1 MYFCFMM
8 KNEELKKK
16 IYDIIFEAETP
27 AGKLFDLSLLV
38 MILLSIVIVM
48 LETVPQIRL
57 NYGKELLVVEW
68 IFLFVFLIEYLLR
81 IYCLPKPINYIL
93 STYGIIDFIALIPAI
108 LFLFL
113 GGANSLIM
121 LRALRLLRVFRI
133 FKLSK
138 YLRQGEFIIKAL
150 KASREK
156 IFLFVIFVLI
166 LVSIYGSLIYIVE
179 GDVNEAFDSIP
190 RSIYWAIVTLT
201 TVGYGD
207 ISPITPLG
215 QVLAS
220 VIMIS
225 GYAILAVP
233 TGIVT
238 GEIISASIKKET
250 TTHNTNTCPHCLLE
264 GHEEDAIYCRRC
276 SGKL

>member
-1 MYFCFMM
+1 M
-8 KNEELKKK
+8 KNEGLKKK
-16 IYDIIFEAETP
+16 IYNIIFEAETP
-27 AGKLFDLSLLV
+27 AGRLFDLSLLV
-38 MILLSIVIVM
+38 MILLSILVVM
-48 LETVPQIRL
+48 LETVSQIKL
-57 NYGKELLVVEW
+57 NYGNELVILEW
-68 IFLFVFLIEYLLR
+68 IFLTVFLIEYLLR
-81 IYCLPKPINYIL
+81 IYCLPKPMNYIL

-108 LFLFL
+108 LLLVL
-113 GGANSLIM
+113 GGSNSLLI
-121 LRALRLLRVFRI
+121 LRALRLLRIFRI

-138 YLRQGEFIIKAL
+138 YLRQGELIMNAL

-156 IFLFVIFVLI
+156 IFVFVIFVLI
-166 LVSIYGSLIYIVE
+166 LVSIFGSLIYVVE

-238 GEIISASIKKET
+238 GEIISASSQKKS
-250 TTHNTNTCPHCLLE
+250 TTHNTNRCPSCLLE
-264 GHEEDAIYCRRC
+264 GHEEDAIHCRRC
-276 SGKL
+276 GEKL